1 MPNRCFSVPCWFGWG
16 LLFVLLFRVVFFFLP
31 IKTRLFSSKGAVCFV
46 GEALKG
52 LSWAELVAAGTGSAG
67 MD

>member
-1 MPNRCFSVPCWFGWG
+1 MFLCAVLVWLGIIVCFVVSG
-16 LLFVLLFRVVFFFLP
+16 LFFFLP